1 MKSNQFAGKI
11 PANKLARFRK
21 IGFYFLLLDYLFIGY
36 IIFRADSIG
45 YIFKYELEG
54 FYRKRMRFAY
64 RYAYTIPTLQVPSL
78 LMLFILFRTVTDS
91 FRKKAIIKKNT
102 RMLTFRH
109 YVVNSLIVFAF
120 SGLFLSTIKQYIAY
134 LPEDIQDKAVPA
146 YYLSYIIMILYFF
159 VRTFFTF
166 DYYQALYLKDKT
178 DYRLIFAFGL
188 MIFLA
193 FTIHK
198 LPYWSFF

>member
-1 MKSNQFAGKI
+1 MKVSAI
-11 PANKLARFRK
+11 EEEVSANKLARFRK
-21 IGFYFLLLDYLFIGY
+21 IGFYLLLLDYLFIGY

-64 RYAYTIPTLQVPSL
+64 RYAYTIPTLQVPAL
-78 LMLFILFRTVTDS
+78 LMLFILFKAATNS
-91 FRKKAIIKKNT
+91 FRKKAMIMKNT
-102 RMLTFRH
+102 RMLAFRH

-166 DYYQALYLKDKT
+166 DYYQTLYLKDKT
-178 DYRLIFAFGL
+178 DFRALFAFSL
-188 MIFLA
+188 MIILA
-193 FTIHK
+193 FMIPK
-198 LPYWSFF
+198 LPYWIFF